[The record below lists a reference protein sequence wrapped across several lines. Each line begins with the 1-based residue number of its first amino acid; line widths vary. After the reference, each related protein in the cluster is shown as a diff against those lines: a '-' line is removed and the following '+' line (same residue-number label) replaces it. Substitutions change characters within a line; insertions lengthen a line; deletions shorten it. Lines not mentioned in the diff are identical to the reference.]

1 MRDEGVTKY
10 ECVFR
15 KTASPEPRTV
25 EHLVMV
31 RNELFALGWIGVYPD
46 GIGFGNISIR
56 PPASKKFFITG
67 TQTGHKEKIS
77 ADDISLVTGY
87 DILRNRVE
95 CEGLVAASS
104 ESMTHAAVYE
114 LDATIQA
121 VIHIHNRPL
130 WSAAMDVL
138 PTTDR
143 GIAYGTPDMAV
154 EMGRLYAKGALS
166 KERVLIM
173 SGHDEGV
180 IAFGQNLNDAFSR
193 LEMAFMQFD
202 LR

>member
-15 KTASPEPRTV
+15 VTLSPSAGAVAGLV
-25 EHLVMV
+25 ET
-31 RNELFALGWIGVYPD
+31 RNALHALGWIGVYPD
-46 GIGFGNISIR
+46 GIGFGNTSVR
-56 PPASKKFFITG
+56 LPASKKFFITG

-87 DILRNRVE
+87 DIAQNRVE

-104 ESMTHAAVYE
+104 EAMTHAAVYE
-114 LDATIQA
+114 LDPVIEA
-121 VIHIHNRPL
+121 VIHIHNRAL
-130 WSAAMDVL
+130 WAAAKDIL

-143 GIAYGTPDMAV
+143 LIPYGTPAMAT
-154 EMGRLYAKGALS
+154 EMGRLYGGEDLRQS
-166 KERVLIM
+166 RVLIM

-180 IAFGQNLNDAFSR
+180 IAFGANLDDAFSR
-193 LEMAFMQFD
+193 LRSAFKRFA
-202 LR
+202 LG